1 MNKVTVIGAGLA
13 GCEAALA
20 LAKHNIQVDLID
32 IKPKNFT
39 PAHKNPNF
47 AELVCSNSLKSQRLE
62 TASGL
67 LKEEMKILNSVVI
80 EAAEATKVPAGDALA
95 VERNSFS
102 EYISNKIR
110 HNKSINII
118 TKEITEIPQ
127 DTGFYVIA
135 TGPLTSNNLAKNIEV
150 FFGSENLNFFDAAAP
165 IVDGES
171 LDYNK
176 VFWASRYG
184 RGGADYLNS
193 CLTKAEYERFYSEL
207 INAETVKLKDF
218 EQTEFKVF
226 SGCMPI
232 ETIAKGGY
240 DSLRFGPLKPVG
252 ILDHNSKKRPFAVV
266 QLRKENKDG
275 TLFNLVGFQTNLK
288 WNEQKRV
295 FRLIP
300 GLEEAEF
307 MRYGVMHRNTFI
319 NSPRLL
325 DNCLRSRKHK
335 NLFFAGQLTGVEGYL
350 ESAASGLFVGLN
362 LARMLCGKKL
372 QPLEPCSMIGALANY
387 ISCEANANN
396 FQPMNSNMG
405 ILPPLAERVK
415 NKQER
420 YKQLA
425 NLAIDAV
432 KRWRNNEI

>member
-13 GCEAALA
+13 GCEGALA
-20 LAKHNIQVDLID
+20 LTKYNIQVDLID

-67 LKEEMKILNSVVI
+67 LKAEMKILGSIVI

-95 VERNSFS
+95 VERDNFS

-110 HNKSINII
+110 QNKSINII
-118 TKEITEIPQ
+118 TKEATKIPQ
-127 DTGFYVIA
+127 DEGFYIIA
-135 TGPLTSNNLAKNIEV
+135 TGPLTSNNLAKNIEA
-150 FFGSENLNFFDAAAP
+150 FFGNKALSFFDAAAP

-184 RGGADYLNS
+184 RGKADYLNS
-193 CLTKAEYERFYSEL
+193 CLTKAEYNKFYNEL

-232 ETIAKGGY
+232 ETIAKSGY
-240 DSLRFGPLKPVG
+240 NSLRFGPLKPVG
-252 ILDHNSKKRPFAVV
+252 ISDHNSTEKPFAVV
-266 QLRKENKDG
+266 QLRKENNEG

-288 WNEQKRV
+288 WSEQKRV

-300 GLEEAEF
+300 GFAQAEF

-319 NSPRLL
+319 NSPKLL
-325 DNCLRSRKHK
+325 DNCFRSREHK

-372 QPLEPCSMIGALANY
+372 QPLKPCSIIGALANY

-405 ILPPLAERVK
+405 ILPPLKERVK

-425 NLAIDAV
+425 NLAIDEV
-432 KRWRNNEI
+432 KRWKNSEI